1 MPKDKVQ
8 KAKATE
14 NSKKKLC
21 CCVQAASDQKGEDL
35 VALDVTKISSFA
47 DYFIIC
53 HGQSGRQVRG
63 IARHIK
69 EKLGKAGFEP
79 VGIEGSAEG
88 EWILMDY
95 NDVIIHVFHKSIRE
109 FYDLERLW
117 NEAPRIDT
125 IDKKTIKS

>member
-1 MPKDKVQ
+1 
-8 KAKATE
+8 
-14 NSKKKLC
+14 
-21 CCVQAASDQKGEDL
+21 
-35 VALDVTKISSFA
+35 
-47 DYFIIC
+47 
-53 HGQSGRQVRG
+53 
-63 IARHIK
+63 
-69 EKLGKAGFEP
+69 LGKAGFEP